1 MTDNWKAENACE
13 NVLSCLKK
21 SNLHFVLKETPF
33 SAQVIIRKKLIRFR
47 YNENIHNIQTTPK
60 IGEND
65 RETAQLKK
73 KIEMLESELKMVNN
87 TFTQF
92 NLKYRLQEKQMS
104 EKQTQLER
112 ALQENS
118 DLEKKL
124 SKTQSEKKKYFK

>member
-33 SAQVIIRKKLIRFR
+33 SAQVNIRKKFIRLQN
-47 YNENIHNIQTTPK
+47 NENIHNIQTSTK
-60 IGEND
+60 MGKDD
-65 RETAQLKK
+65 RGTAQLKK

-92 NLKYRLQEKQMS
+92 DFVVKC
-104 EKQTQLER
+104 
-112 ALQENS
+112 
-118 DLEKKL
+118 
-124 SKTQSEKKKYFK
+124 